1 MTEVAILIFIF
12 IFNNEIQQRYCVDIE
27 EEEKGNLATKTTQ
40 TKKIK
45 KENPKHYNWKGK
57 KEKIESEESHLCS
70 KVVIYNYILC

>member
-45 KENPKHYNWKGK
+45 KENPKHYN
-57 KEKIESEESHLCS
+57 
-70 KVVIYNYILC
+70 